1 METGLAPFRQE
12 MTEHEAQLTKTCM
25 YCGQKRPL
33 SEFRRRTGKRAG
45 PGARRGACRRCRQ
58 LGGQADN
65 DSAHNVS
72 IRQTDEH
79 TGNQNSVTPARR
91 HIAADA
97 SASVKHAADL
107 IADAVDRDSGS
118 VSASDR
124 RMDAQPSVNSTSPRE
139 RDSADYGEN
148 VVAAAAVTPS
158 SPSGNRKKRRRRRK
172 AKRTDVHPGHEPT
185 EVISQTNPESDIA
198 DLPQTDVLQQQDRD
212 AQVHTASADP
222 SAKRARARIAAGTDQ
237 AAEQEIT
244 AAKALLR
251 TKPQGPAAEPE
262 AADQPTAAKRKRKR
276 RRKRAAALPSGAE
289 QARSIA
295 EASAPGLSD
304 RGDANTVAGP
314 TAAARPAAAAQPAPG
329 QASGAA
335 MEAAPPAPV
344 RQPGSPGSKPR
355 PARKE
360 RAPKAGSEDTARAGS
375 SGQRAPA
382 HSSRSHGAGTES
394 RPRRHTPAAPVAID
408 PEDPSSLR
416 TNRQGMVRMR
426 GKTDKGRRWH
436 QEVDMELAVTL
447 VKEKAAVVV
456 NRYTI
461 RRLFSNKDFKRF
473 ILTRDNYTCYFC
485 GSYGDTI
492 DHLLP
497 RAKGGH
503 TTPLN
508 CVCACNLCNQ
518 SKAAMD
524 AEEFMRSGIPEWN
537 AAHQEEL
544 NELAMQEV
552 QLE

>member
-1 METGLAPFRQE
+1 MEMGSAPFRQE

-45 PGARRGACRRCRQ
+45 PGARRGACRYCRQ

-65 DSAHNVS
+65 NNNSLRPA
-72 IRQTDEH
+72 DEAVKSH
-79 TGNQNSVTPARR
+79 KGDGAARPS
-91 HIAADA
+91 A
-97 SASVKHAADL
+97 SASHTAERSVDTANGTPSIAATSE
-107 IADAVDRDSGS
+107 RNGESK
-118 VSASDR
+118 
-124 RMDAQPSVNSTSPRE
+124 PSVTSSSSMEGETADFVASST
-139 RDSADYGEN
+139 
-148 VVAAAAVTPS
+148 VS

-172 AKRTDVHPGHEPT
+172 AKRPELQSGIEQTKSL
-185 EVISQTNPESDIA
+185 SQTAEESETVDQPQTGA
-198 DLPQTDVLQQQDRD
+198 DLQDRD
-212 AQVHTASADP
+212 SQVHTANADP
-222 SAKRARARIAAGTDQ
+222 SAKRARARLAAGTDQ
-237 AAEQEIT
+237 AAEQEIA
-244 AAKALLR
+244 AAKALLPA
-251 TKPQGPAAEPE
+251 KPKGPAAEPG

-276 RRKRAAALPSGAE
+276 RRKRAAALPSGAG

-295 EASAPGLSD
+295 EASAPSLSD
-304 RGDANTVAGP
+304 RGDASVVGP
-314 TAAARPAAAAQPAPG
+314 PAAAEQTAAASKPAPG
-329 QASGAA
+329 QAPGTA
-335 MEAAPPAPV
+335 MEAAPPAPG
-344 RQPGSPGSKPR
+344 RQPDSPGSKPR

-360 RAPKAGSEDTARAGS
+360 RAPKAGGEDTARAGS
-375 SGQRAPA
+375 SGQRAPV

-394 RPRRHTPAAPVAID
+394 RPRRHTPAVPVAID
-408 PEDPSSLR
+408 PEDPASLR

-544 NELAMQEV
+544 NELAMQEA

>member
-1 METGLAPFRQE
+1 METGSAPFRQE

-45 PGARRGACRRCRQ
+45 PGARRGACRHCRQ
-58 LGGQADN
+58 LGGRADN
-65 DSAHNVS
+65 DNTSL
-72 IRQTDEH
+72 RPTDEAIKSH
-79 TGNQNSVTPARR
+79 TGTGAARPS
-91 HIAADA
+91 A
-97 SASVKHAADL
+97 SASHTAERIV
-107 IADAVDRDSGS
+107 DAVNGTPSIAATS
-118 VSASDR
+118 QR
-124 RMDAQPSVNSTSPRE
+124 REESQPSTGSSSLMEGKTADFVASST
-139 RDSADYGEN
+139 
-148 VVAAAAVTPS
+148 VS

-172 AKRTDVHPGHEPT
+172 AKRPELHTGKESLSRT
-185 EVISQTNPESDIA
+185 EVESETVDQPQTGA
-198 DLPQTDVLQQQDRD
+198 DLQDRD
-212 AQVHTASADP
+212 SQVHTANADH
-222 SAKRARARIAAGTDQ
+222 SAKRARARLAAGTDQ
-237 AAEQEIT
+237 AAEQEI
-244 AAKALLR
+244 AAAEALLPA
-251 TKPQGPAAEPE
+251 KPQGLAAEPG

-276 RRKRAAALPSGAE
+276 RRKRAAALPSGAG

-295 EASAPGLSD
+295 EASAPSLSD
-304 RGDANTVAGP
+304 RGDASVAGP
-314 TAAARPAAAAQPAPG
+314 PAAAAQPAAAAKPAPG
-329 QASGAA
+329 QAPGAA
-335 MEAAPPAPV
+335 MEAAPPAPE

-360 RAPKAGSEDTARAGS
+360 RAPKAGGEDTARAGS
-375 SGQRAPA
+375 SGQRAPV

-394 RPRRHTPAAPVAID
+394 RPRRHTPAVPVAID

-544 NELAMQEV
+544 NELAMQEA

>member
-45 PGARRGACRRCRQ
+45 PGARRGACRHCRQ

-65 DSAHNVS
+65 DNTSL
-72 IRQTDEH
+72 RPTDEVIKSH
-79 TGNQNSVTPARR
+79 QG
-91 HIAADA
+91 
-97 SASVKHAADL
+97 
-107 IADAVDRDSGS
+107 
-118 VSASDR
+118 
-124 RMDAQPSVNSTSPRE
+124 
-139 RDSADYGEN
+139 
-148 VVAAAAVTPS
+148 AAAARPSASANHTAERIVDAANGTPSIASTSERHGLTKPSVSSSSSMEGETADFVASSTVS

-172 AKRTDVHPGHEPT
+172 AKRSDLHTDKESLSGT
-185 EVISQTNPESDIA
+185 EVESERVDQPQTRA
-198 DLPQTDVLQQQDRD
+198 DLQDR
-212 AQVHTASADP
+212 ASQVITANADP
-222 SAKRARARIAAGTDQ
+222 SAKRARARIAAGTDR
-237 AAEQEIT
+237 AAEPEI
-244 AAKALLR
+244 AAANALLPA
-251 TKPQGPAAEPE
+251 KPQGPAAEPG

-276 RRKRAAALPSGAE
+276 RRKRAAALPSGAG

-295 EASAPGLSD
+295 EASAPSLSD
-304 RGDANTVAGP
+304 RGDASVAGP
-314 TAAARPAAAAQPAPG
+314 PAAAAQPAPG
-329 QASGAA
+329 QAPGTA

-344 RQPGSPGSKPR
+344 RQQGSPGSKPR

-360 RAPKAGSEDTARAGS
+360 RAPKAGGEDTTARAGS
-375 SGQRAPA
+375 SGQRAPV

-394 RPRRHTPAAPVAID
+394 RPRRHTPAVPVAID
-408 PEDPSSLR
+408 PEDPASLR

-544 NELAMQEV
+544 NELALQEA

>member
-1 METGLAPFRQE
+1 

-45 PGARRGACRRCRQ
+45 PGARRGACRYCRQ

-65 DSAHNVS
+65 DNTLRDSDEAVKSHRGAPAARPSAS
-72 IRQTDEH
+72 TSH
-79 TGNQNSVTPARR
+79 TAEMIVDAANGMPS
-91 HIAADA
+91 IAAT
-97 SASVKHAADL
+97 SE
-107 IADAVDRDSGS
+107 
-118 VSASDR
+118 R
-124 RMDAQPSVNSTSPRE
+124 RGESKPSVGSSSSKEGEKAVLAASST
-139 RDSADYGEN
+139 
-148 VVAAAAVTPS
+148 VS
-158 SPSGNRKKRRRRRK
+158 SPSGNLKKRRRRRK
-172 AKRTDVHPGHEPT
+172 AKRPELQSGKEQTESLSRT
-185 EVISQTNPESDIA
+185 EVEIQTAGPGA
-198 DLPQTDVLQQQDRD
+198 DLQNRD
-212 AQVHTASADP
+212 SQVITASADP
-222 SAKRARARIAAGTDQ
+222 SAKRASARTAAGTDQ
-237 AAEQEIT
+237 AAEQEL
-244 AAKALLR
+244 AAANALLPA
-251 TKPQGPAAEPE
+251 KPQGLAAEPG

-276 RRKRAAALPSGAE
+276 RRKRAAALPSGAG

-295 EASAPGLSD
+295 EASAPSLSD
-304 RGDANTVAGP
+304 RGDANTVAGS
-314 TAAARPAAAAQPAPG
+314 AAAAAQPAAAAKPAPG
-329 QASGAA
+329 QAPETAK
-335 MEAAPPAPV
+335 EAAPPAPV

-360 RAPKAGSEDTARAGS
+360 RAPKAGGEDTARAGS

-382 HSSRSHGAGTES
+382 HSSRSHGAGMES
-394 RPRRHTPAAPVAID
+394 RPRRHTPAVPVAID
-408 PEDPSSLR
+408 PEDPASLR

-544 NELAMQEV
+544 NALAMQEA

>member
-1 METGLAPFRQE
+1 MEMGSAPFRQE

-45 PGARRGACRRCRQ
+45 PGARRGACRHCRQ

-65 DSAHNVS
+65 DNTSL
-72 IRQTDEH
+72 RPTDEAIKSH
-79 TGNQNSVTPARR
+79 KGAAAARPS
-91 HIAADA
+91 A
-97 SASVKHAADL
+97 SASHTAER
-107 IADAVDRDSGS
+107 IVDTANSTPSVASTSERHEQSKPS
-118 VSASDR
+118 VSSSSSMEGETADFVAS
-124 RMDAQPSVNSTSPRE
+124 ST
-139 RDSADYGEN
+139 
-148 VVAAAAVTPS
+148 VS

-172 AKRTDVHPGHEPT
+172 AKRPELQSGNEQTEPLSGT
-185 EVISQTNPESDIA
+185 EVESEKVDQPQTRADLQERDSQT
-198 DLPQTDVLQQQDRD
+198 
-212 AQVHTASADP
+212 HTANADP
-222 SAKRARARIAAGTDQ
+222 SAKRARARIAAGTDR
-237 AAEQEIT
+237 AAEQEIA
-244 AAKALLR
+244 AAKALLLA
-251 TKPQGPAAEPE
+251 KPQGPAAESG

-276 RRKRAAALPSGAE
+276 RRKRAAALLSGAG

-295 EASAPGLSD
+295 EASALNLSD
-304 RGDANTVAGP
+304 RGDASVAGP
-314 TAAARPAAAAQPAPG
+314 PAAAAQPAAAAKPAPG
-329 QASGAA
+329 QAPGTA
-335 MEAAPPAPV
+335 MEAAPPAPG

-360 RAPKAGSEDTARAGS
+360 RAPKAGGEDAARAGS

-394 RPRRHTPAAPVAID
+394 RPRRHTPAVPVAID
-408 PEDPSSLR
+408 PDDPSSLR

-544 NELAMQEV
+544 NELAMQEA

>member
-1 METGLAPFRQE
+1 MEMGSAPFRQE

-45 PGARRGACRRCRQ
+45 PGARRGACRYCRQ

-65 DSAHNVS
+65 DNNSL
-72 IRQTDEH
+72 RPTDEAVKSH
-79 TGNQNSVTPARR
+79 KG
-91 HIAADA
+91 AAASRPSA
-97 SASVKHAADL
+97 SASHTGER
-107 IADAVDRDSGS
+107 IVDTANDTSS
-118 VSASDR
+118 VASTSER
-124 RMDAQPSVNSTSPRE
+124 YGESKPSVGSSSSMDGEAAELVASST
-139 RDSADYGEN
+139 
-148 VVAAAAVTPS
+148 VS
-158 SPSGNRKKRRRRRK
+158 SSSGNRKKRRRRRK
-172 AKRTDVHPGHEPT
+172 AKRPELQSGMEQTESLSRTDEESETVDQP
-185 EVISQTNPESDIA
+185 QTGA
-198 DLPQTDVLQQQDRD
+198 DLKDRD
-212 AQVHTASADP
+212 SQVNTANDVP
-222 SAKRARARIAAGTDQ
+222 SAKRARARLAAGTDQ
-237 AAEQEIT
+237 AAEQEVA
-244 AAKALLR
+244 AAKVLLPA
-251 TKPQGPAAEPE
+251 KPQGPAAEQG
-262 AADQPTAAKRKRKR
+262 AAAQPTAAKRKRKR
-276 RRKRAAALPSGAE
+276 RRKRAAALPSGAG

-295 EASAPGLSD
+295 EASAPSLSD
-304 RGDANTVAGP
+304 RGDASVAGP
-314 TAAARPAAAAQPAPG
+314 PAAAAQPAAAAKPAPDQAPG
-329 QASGAA
+329 TA

-360 RAPKAGSEDTARAGS
+360 RAPKAGGEDTARAGS

-394 RPRRHTPAAPVAID
+394 RPRRHTPAVPVAID
-408 PEDPSSLR
+408 PEDPASLR

-544 NELAMQEV
+544 NELAMQEA

>member
-1 METGLAPFRQE
+1 MEMGSAPFRQE

-45 PGARRGACRRCRQ
+45 PGARRGACRYCRQ

-65 DSAHNVS
+65 NNNSL
-72 IRQTDEH
+72 RPEDE
-79 TGNQNSVTPARR
+79 
-91 HIAADA
+91 
-97 SASVKHAADL
+97 SVKSHKGAGTARPS
-107 IADAVDRDSGS
+107 APASHTAERSVDPAIGT
-118 VSASDR
+118 
-124 RMDAQPSVNSTSPRE
+124 PS
-139 RDSADYGEN
+139 
-148 VVAAAAVTPS
+148 VAAASEGHGESQPPVGS
-158 SPSGNRKKRRRRRK
+158 SSSMEGETAEFVASSTVSSSSGNRKKRRRRRK
-172 AKRTDVHPGHEPT
+172 AKRPELQSGIEQTESLSRTDKESETVDQP
-185 EVISQTNPESDIA
+185 QTGA
-198 DLPQTDVLQQQDRD
+198 DLQDRD
-212 AQVHTASADP
+212 SQVHTANADP
-222 SAKRARARIAAGTDQ
+222 SAKRARARLAAGTDQ
-237 AAEQEIT
+237 AAEQEIA
-244 AAKALLR
+244 AAKALLPA
-251 TKPQGPAAEPE
+251 KPQGPAAEPG

-276 RRKRAAALPSGAE
+276 RRKRAAALPSGAG

-295 EASAPGLSD
+295 EASAPNLSD
-304 RGDANTVAGP
+304 HSDASVAGP
-314 TAAARPAAAAQPAPG
+314 PAAAAQPAAAAKPVPG
-329 QASGAA
+329 QAPGTA
-335 MEAAPPAPV
+335 MEAAPPAPG

-360 RAPKAGSEDTARAGS
+360 RAPKAGGEDTARAGS

-394 RPRRHTPAAPVAID
+394 RTRRHAPAVPVAID
-408 PEDPSSLR
+408 PEDPASLR

-544 NELAMQEV
+544 NELAMQEA

>member
-1 METGLAPFRQE
+1 METGSAPFRQE

-45 PGARRGACRRCRQ
+45 PGARRGACRHCRQ
-58 LGGQADN
+58 LGGPADN
-65 DSAHNVS
+65 DNTSLRPTNKA
-72 IRQTDEH
+72 IKGYQ
-79 TGNQNSVTPARR
+79 GA
-91 HIAADA
+91 AAD
-97 SASVKHAADL
+97 
-107 IADAVDRDSGS
+107 R
-118 VSASDR
+118 VSASANHR
-124 RMDAQPSVNSTSPRE
+124 AERIVDAINGTPSIAATSQSQSSIGSSSSLEGETADFVASST
-139 RDSADYGEN
+139 
-148 VVAAAAVTPS
+148 VS
-158 SPSGNRKKRRRRRK
+158 SPSGNRKKRRRRKK
-172 AKRTDVHPGHEPT
+172 AKRPELQSDKESLSRTDV
-185 EVISQTNPESDIA
+185 ESEKGDQPQPVA
-198 DLPQTDVLQQQDRD
+198 DLQDR
-212 AQVHTASADP
+212 ASQVLTANADP

-237 AAEQEIT
+237 AAEQEI
-244 AAKALLR
+244 AAANALLPA
-251 TKPQGPAAEPE
+251 KPQGLAAEPG

-276 RRKRAAALPSGAE
+276 RRKRAAALPSGAG

-295 EASAPGLSD
+295 AEASAPALSD
-304 RGDANTVAGP
+304 RGDASVAGP
-314 TAAARPAAAAQPAPG
+314 AAAAAQPAPG
-329 QASGAA
+329 EAPGAG

-360 RAPKAGSEDTARAGS
+360 RAPKAGGEDTARAGS
-375 SGQRAPA
+375 SGQRAPV
-382 HSSRSHGAGTES
+382 HSSRSHGVGTES
-394 RPRRHTPAAPVAID
+394 RPRRHTPAVPVAID
-408 PEDPSSLR
+408 PEDPASLR

-473 ILTRDNYTCYFC
+473 ILTRDNYICYFC

-544 NELAMQEV
+544 NELAMQEA